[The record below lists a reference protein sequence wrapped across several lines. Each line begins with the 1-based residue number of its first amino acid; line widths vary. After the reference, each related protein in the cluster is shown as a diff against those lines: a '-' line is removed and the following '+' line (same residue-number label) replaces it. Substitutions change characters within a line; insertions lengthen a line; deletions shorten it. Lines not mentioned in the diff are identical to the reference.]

1 MAAKVALRPLPLPLP
16 LANLRSPAHVPFRRA
31 PPPTSAPTSRHFH
44 RSAPLKCAD
53 PSLTAVGDAYKHVL
67 EGNKKWA
74 SQFSEQAPDFFP
86 RQAKGQAPP
95 ILWLGCADSRVP
107 ETTVLGCKP
116 GDIFTHRNI
125 ANIINPTDISLLSI
139 VQFAVFHLKVKHI
152 VVCGHTSCGGIAA
165 SLANAKLDVLDIWL
179 QPIRLL
185 REQYSEEISALDE
198 KDRGTFLAKK
208 NVLAGVENLKRIPT
222 VIDAMRERGVEL
234 HAVIYNLGT
243 GVLEEVPDEEDEKK
257 ADHRVSAFE
266 RK

>member
-1 MAAKVALRPLPLPLP
+1 MVARVALRLQPFAP
-16 LANLRSPAHVPFRRA
+16 LRSSAAHVPCRSA
-31 PPPTSAPTSRHFH
+31 IAGPSAPTNRCFH
-44 RSAPLKCAD
+44 RSIPLSCAD
-53 PSLTAVGDAYKHVL
+53 KPLTVVEDAYKHVL

-74 SQFSEQAPDFFP
+74 TQYSEQAPDFFP
-86 RQAKGQAPP
+86 KCAKGQAPP

-165 SLANAKLDVLDIWL
+165 TLANAKLDVLDIWL
-179 QPIRLL
+179 QPIRML
-185 REQYSEEISALDE
+185 REQYAEELESMDE
-198 KDRGTFLAKK
+198 KERGTFLAKK
-208 NVLAGVENLKRIPT
+208 NVQAGVENLKRIPT

-234 HAVIYNLGT
+234 HAVLYNLAT
-243 GVLEEVPDEEDEKK
+243 GILEEVPDEDDEKK
-257 ADHRVSAFE
+257 ANHRVLAFE

>member
-1 MAAKVALRPLPLPLP
+1 MAAKVALRPL
-16 LANLRSPAHVPFRRA
+16 LRSLVLTSPRSLAFVPFGRL
-31 PPPTSAPTSRHFH
+31 PSLTSRRLHL
-44 RSAPLKCAD
+44 SVPLSTSES
-53 PSLTAVGDAYKHVL
+53 SLTAVGDAYQHVI

-74 SQFSEQAPDFFP
+74 TQYSEQAPDFFSKC
-86 RQAKGQAPP
+86 AKGQAPP

-125 ANIINPTDISLLSI
+125 ANIINPTDVSLLSI

-185 REQYSEEISALDE
+185 REQYADEIATMDE

-208 NVLAGVENLKRIPT
+208 NVQAGVENLKRIPT
-222 VIDAMRERGVEL
+222 VIDAMRERGVQL
-234 HAVIYNLGT
+234 HAVLYNLGT
-243 GVLEEVPDEEDEKK
+243 GLLEEVPDEDDEKR
-257 ADHRVSAFE
+257 AVNRVSAFE

>member
-1 MAAKVALRPLPLPLP
+1 MAARVALRPCPRPLGLLRLP
-16 LANLRSPAHVPFRRA
+16 
-31 PPPTSAPTSRHFH
+31 APTRFDPAAATPPLSRHLH
-44 RSAPLKCAD
+44 RSAPLRTAES
-53 PSLTAVGDAYKHVL
+53 SLTTSGDAYKHVL
-67 EGNKKWA
+67 DGNKKWA
-74 SQFSEQAPDFFP
+74 SQCCEQAPDFFP
-86 RQAKGQAPP
+86 KCAKGQAPP

-185 REQYSEEISALDE
+185 REQYSEEIAAMDE
-198 KDRGTFLAKK
+198 KERGTFLAKK
-208 NVLAGVENLKRIPT
+208 NIQAGIENLKRIPT

-234 HAVIYNLGT
+234 HAVIYDLAT
-243 GVLEEVPDEEDEKK
+243 GLLEEVPDEDDEKR
-257 ADHRVSAFE
+257 ANHRVSAFE